1 MELKEMTIEQ
11 LEERKTELVAEID
24 GCEEMEKLEELRLN
38 IEAIKAEMETR
49 AQIEAEKAE
58 IRSAVAN
65 NEVPVVEVQTFP
77 EERSEVKNMEEVRNS
92 REYVEAYA
100 NYIKTGNEEEVR
112 SLLTTNATGGTV
124 AIPDMVYDIV
134 KTAWSKEG
142 IIARVKKAYI
152 KGNLKVG
159 FEISATGA
167 VIHTEGGSAVTEETL
182 VLGTVTL
189 VPQSIKKWISISD
202 EAMDLRGEAFLQY
215 IYDELAYQIAK
226 KAADEV
232 VAAIEACGTQSTAT
246 SVGVPVVTAT
256 AISIDLVAQALGNL
270 SDEANNPV
278 VMMNKATWSAF
289 KAVQYANGY
298 SVDPFE
304 GLDVVFNN
312 TIKSFAAAS
321 SGDTFAIVGDLGQGA
336 LINLPNGEGIE
347 FKFDDK
353 TDMTKDLVRVLGREY
368 MGIGI
373 VGPNSF
379 VKIQK

>member
-24 GCEEMEKLEELRLN
+24 GCEEMEKLNELRSN
-38 IEAIKAEMETR
+38 IEAIKAEMENR

-65 NEVPVVEVQTFP
+65 NEVPVVEVQTFK
-77 EERSEVKNMEEVRNS
+77 EERSEVKDMVEVRNS
-92 REYVEAYA
+92 KEYIDAYA

-112 SLLTTNATGGTV
+112 SLLTTNATNGTV

-167 VIHTEGGSAVTEETL
+167 VIHTEGGDAVTEETL

-189 VPQSIKKWISISD
+189 VPKSIKKWISISD

-232 VAAIEACGTQSTAT
+232 VAAIEACGTQSTST
-246 SVGVPVVTAT
+246 SVGVPVVEAT
-256 AISIDLVAQALGNL
+256 AISVDLVAQALGQL

-368 MGIGI
+368 IGIGI

>member
-1 MELKEMTIEQ
+1 
-11 LEERKTELVAEID
+11 
-24 GCEEMEKLEELRLN
+24 
-38 IEAIKAEMETR
+38 
-49 AQIEAEKAE
+49 
-58 IRSAVAN
+58 
-65 NEVPVVEVQTFP
+65 
-77 EERSEVKNMEEVRNS
+77 
-92 REYVEAYA
+92 
-100 NYIKTGNEEEVR
+100 
-112 SLLTTNATGGTV
+112 
-124 AIPDMVYDIV
+124 
-134 KTAWSKEG
+134 
-142 IIARVKKAYI
+142 
-152 KGNLKVG
+152 
-159 FEISATGA
+159 
-167 VIHTEGGSAVTEETL
+167 
-182 VLGTVTL
+182 
-189 VPQSIKKWISISD
+189 
-202 EAMDLRGEAFLQY
+202 MDLRGEAFLQY

-232 VAAIEACGTQSTAT
+232 VAAIEACGTQSTST
-246 SVGVPVVTAT
+246 SVGVPVVEAT

-278 VMMNKATWSAF
+278 IMMNKATWSAF

>member
-1 MELKEMTIEQ
+1 MTIEQ
-11 LEERKTELVAEID
+11 LEERKAELVAEID

>member
-24 GCEEMEKLEELRLN
+24 GCEEMDKLNELRTN
-38 IEAIKAEMETR
+38 IEAIKAEMESR

-65 NEVPVVEVQTFP
+65 NEVPVVEVQTFK
-77 EERSEVKNMEEVRNS
+77 EERSEVKDMVEVRNS
-92 REYVEAYA
+92 KEYVEAYA

-159 FEISATGA
+159 FEISSTGA
-167 VIHTEGGSAVTEETL
+167 VIHTEGGAAVTEETL

-232 VAAIEACGTQSTAT
+232 VAAIEACGTQSTST

-298 SVDPFE
+298 NVDPFE

-312 TIKSFAAAS
+312 TIKAFSAAS

-368 MGIGI
+368 IGIGI

>member
-1 MELKEMTIEQ
+1 MELKDMTIEQ
-11 LEERKTELVAEID
+11 LEERKKAISSEVEAEGADLDALDSEVKSINAELEARKAAEAKKVEIRQAVAKGAGVIIETAPVEERKEMKDVAEI
-24 GCEEMEKLEELRLN
+24 
-38 IEAIKAEMETR
+38 
-49 AQIEAEKAE
+49 
-58 IRSAVAN
+58 
-65 NEVPVVEVQTFP
+65 
-77 EERSEVKNMEEVRNS
+77 RNS
-92 REYVEAYA
+92 KEYINAYA
-100 NYIKTGNEEEVR
+100 DYIRTGKDAECR
-112 SLLTTNATGGTV
+112 ALLTTNATNGTV

-134 KTAWSKEG
+134 KTAWEKEG

-159 FEISATGA
+159 FEISSTGA
-167 VIHTEGGSAVTEETL
+167 AIHTEGGAAVTEETL

-189 VPQSIKKWISISD
+189 VPESIKKWISISD
-202 EAMDLRGEAFLQY
+202 EVMDLRGEAFLQY

-232 VAAIEACGTQSTAT
+232 VSKIVTSGTQSTTTA
-246 SVGVPVVTAT
+246 VGVPVITST
-256 AISIDLVAQALGNL
+256 TISVDLVAQALGKL
-270 SDEANNPV
+270 SDEANNPTI
-278 VMMNKATWSAF
+278 MMNKATWSAF
-289 KAVQYANGY
+289 KSVQYANNY

-321 SGDTFAIVGDLGQGA
+321 TGDTFVIVGDLGQGA

-353 TDMTKDLVRVLGREY
+353 TDMTKDLIRVLGREY

-373 VGPNSF
+373 VGPDSF
-379 VKIQK
+379 VKIVK

>member
-24 GCEEMEKLEELRLN
+24 GCEEMEKLEELRTN
-38 IEAIKAEMETR
+38 IEAIKAEMESR

-100 NYIKTGNEEEVR
+100 NYIKTGSDEEVR
-112 SLLTTNATGGTV
+112 SLLTTNATNGTV

-167 VIHTEGGSAVTEETL
+167 VIHTEGGDAVTEETL

-189 VPQSIKKWISISD
+189 VPKSIKKWISISD

-232 VAAIEACGTQSTAT
+232 VAAIEACGTQSTST
-246 SVGVPVVTAT
+246 SVGVPVVEAT

-278 VMMNKATWSAF
+278 IMMNKATWSAF
-289 KAVQYANGY
+289 KAVQYANNY
-298 SVDPFE
+298 AVDPFE

>member
-24 GCEEMEKLEELRLN
+24 GCEEMEKLEELRSN
-38 IEAIKAEMETR
+38 IEAIKAEMESR

-112 SLLTTNATGGTV
+112 SLLTTNATNGTV

-167 VIHTEGGSAVTEETL
+167 VIHTEGGDAVTEETL

-189 VPQSIKKWISISD
+189 VPKSIKKWISISD

-232 VAAIEACGTQSTAT
+232 VAAIEACGTQSTST
-246 SVGVPVVTAT
+246 SVGVPVVEAT

-336 LINLPNGEGIE
+336 LINLPNGDGIE

-368 MGIGI
+368 IGIGI

-379 VKIQK
+379 VKIKK

>member
-24 GCEEMEKLEELRLN
+24 GCEEMEKLEELRSN

-100 NYIKTGNEEEVR
+100 NYIKTGSDEEVR
-112 SLLTTNATGGTV
+112 SLLTTNGTNGTV

-134 KTAWSKEG
+134 KTAWNKEG

-167 VIHTEGGSAVTEETL
+167 VVHTEGGDAVTEETL

-189 VPQSIKKWISISD
+189 VPKSIKKWISISD

-246 SVGVPVVTAT
+246 SVGVPVVSAS

-298 SVDPFE
+298 AVDPFE

-353 TDMTKDLVRVLGREY
+353 TDMTKALVRVLGREY
-368 MGIGI
+368 IGIGI

-379 VKIQK
+379 VKIKK

>member
-24 GCEEMEKLEELRLN
+24 GCEEMDKLNELRTN
-38 IEAIKAEMETR
+38 IEAIKAEMESR

-65 NEVPVVEVQTFP
+65 NEVPVVEVQTFK
-77 EERSEVKNMEEVRNS
+77 EERSEVKDMVEVRNS
-92 REYVEAYA
+92 KEYVEAYA

-159 FEISATGA
+159 FEISSTGA
-167 VIHTEGGSAVTEETL
+167 VIHTEGGAAVTEETL

-202 EAMDLRGEAFLQY
+202 EAMDLRGEVFLQY

-232 VAAIEACGTQSTAT
+232 VAAIEACGTQSTST

-298 SVDPFE
+298 NVDPFE

-312 TIKSFAAAS
+312 TIKAFSAAS

-368 MGIGI
+368 IGIGI

>member
-1 MELKEMTIEQ
+1 MELKDMTIEQ
-11 LEERKTELVAEID
+11 LEERKKAISSEVEAEGADLDALDSEVKSINAELEARKAAEAKKVEIRQAVARGAGVIIETAPVEERKEMKDVAEI
-24 GCEEMEKLEELRLN
+24 
-38 IEAIKAEMETR
+38 
-49 AQIEAEKAE
+49 
-58 IRSAVAN
+58 
-65 NEVPVVEVQTFP
+65 
-77 EERSEVKNMEEVRNS
+77 RNS
-92 REYVEAYA
+92 KEYINAYA
-100 NYIKTGNEEEVR
+100 DYIRTGKDAECR
-112 SLLTTNATGGTV
+112 ALLTTNATGGTV

-134 KTAWSKEG
+134 KTAWEKEG

-159 FEISATGA
+159 FEISSTGA
-167 VIHTEGGSAVTEETL
+167 AIHTEGGAAVTEETL

-189 VPQSIKKWISISD
+189 VPESIKKWISISD
-202 EAMDLRGEAFLQY
+202 EVMDLRGEAFLQY

-232 VAAIEACGTQSTAT
+232 VSKIVTSGTQSTTTA
-246 SVGVPVVTAT
+246 VGVPVITST
-256 AISIDLVAQALGNL
+256 TISVDLVAQALGKL
-270 SDEANNPV
+270 SDEANNPTI
-278 VMMNKATWSAF
+278 MMNKATWSAF
-289 KAVQYANGY
+289 KSVQYVNNYG
-298 SVDPFE
+298 VDPFE

-321 SGDTFAIVGDLGQGA
+321 TGDTFVIVGDLGQGA

-373 VGPNSF
+373 VGPDSF
-379 VKIQK
+379 VKIVK

>member
-1 MELKEMTIEQ
+1 MTIEQ

-24 GCEEMEKLEELRLN
+24 GCEEMEKLEELRSN

-77 EERSEVKNMEEVRNS
+77 EERAEVKNMEEVRNS

-100 NYIKTGNEEEVR
+100 NYIKTGSDEEVR
-112 SLLTTNATGGTV
+112 ALLTTNGTNGTV

-134 KTAWSKEG
+134 KTAWNKEG

-167 VIHTEGGSAVTEETL
+167 VVHTEGGDAVTEETL

-189 VPQSIKKWISISD
+189 VPKSIKKWISISD

-232 VAAIEACGTQSTAT
+232 VAAIEACGTQSTST
-246 SVGVPVVTAT
+246 SVGVPVVEAT
-256 AISIDLVAQALGNL
+256 AISIDLVAQALGQL

-298 SVDPFE
+298 AVDPFE

>member
-24 GCEEMEKLEELRLN
+24 GCEEMEKLNELRSN
-38 IEAIKAEMETR
+38 IEAIKAEMESR

-65 NEVPVVEVQTFP
+65 NEVPVVEVQTFT
-77 EERSEVKNMEEVRNS
+77 EERAEVKDMVEVRNS
-92 REYVEAYA
+92 KEYIDAYA
-100 NYIKTGNEEEVR
+100 NYIKTGNDEEVR
-112 SLLTTNATGGTV
+112 SLLTTNAVGGTV

-142 IIARVKKAYI
+142 IIDRVKKAYI

-167 VIHTEGGSAVTEETL
+167 VIHTEGGDAVTEETL

-189 VPQSIKKWISISD
+189 VPKSIKKWISISD

-232 VAAIEACGTQSTAT
+232 VAAIEACGTQSTST

-289 KAVQYANGY
+289 KAVQYANNY
-298 SVDPFE
+298 AVDPFE

-368 MGIGI
+368 IGIGI

-379 VKIQK
+379 VKIKK

>member
-24 GCEEMEKLEELRLN
+24 GCEEMEKLEELRSN
-38 IEAIKAEMETR
+38 IEAIKAEMENR

-100 NYIKTGNEEEVR
+100 NYIKTGSDEEVR
-112 SLLTTNATGGTV
+112 SLLTTNATNGTV

-167 VIHTEGGSAVTEETL
+167 VIHTEGGDAVTEETL

-189 VPQSIKKWISISD
+189 VPKSIKKWISISD

-232 VAAIEACGTQSTAT
+232 VAAIEACGTQSTST

>member
-1 MELKEMTIEQ
+1 MELKDMTIEQ
-11 LEERKTELVAEID
+11 LEERKQAIASEVETDGADLDALDSEVKSINAELEARKAAEAKKVEIRQAVAQGAGITVETAPVEEKREMKDVAEI
-24 GCEEMEKLEELRLN
+24 
-38 IEAIKAEMETR
+38 
-49 AQIEAEKAE
+49 
-58 IRSAVAN
+58 
-65 NEVPVVEVQTFP
+65 
-77 EERSEVKNMEEVRNS
+77 RNS
-92 REYVEAYA
+92 KEYINAYA
-100 NYIKTGNEEEVR
+100 DYIRTGKDAECR
-112 SLLTTNATGGTV
+112 ALLTTNATGGTV

-134 KTAWSKEG
+134 KTAWAKEG
-142 IIARVKKAYI
+142 IISRVKKAYI

-159 FEISATGA
+159 FEISSTGA
-167 VIHTEGGSAVTEETL
+167 AIHTEGGAAVTEETL

-189 VPQSIKKWISISD
+189 VPESIKKWISLSD
-202 EAMDLRGEAFLQY
+202 EVMDLRGEAFLQY

-232 VAAIEACGTQSTAT
+232 VSKIVTSGTQSTSTA
-246 SVGVPVVTAT
+246 VGVPVITST
-256 AISIDLVAQALGNL
+256 TISIDLVAQALGQL
-270 SDEANNPV
+270 SDEANNPTI
-278 VMMNKATWSAF
+278 MMNKATWSAF

-298 SVDPFE
+298 GVDPFE

-321 SGDTFAIVGDLGQGA
+321 TGDTFVIVGDLGQGA

-373 VGPNSF
+373 VGPDSF
-379 VKIQK
+379 VKIVK

>member
-24 GCEEMEKLEELRLN
+24 GCEEMEKLEELRSN

-100 NYIKTGNEEEVR
+100 NYIKTGSDEEVR
-112 SLLTTNATGGTV
+112 SLLTTNATNGTV

-167 VIHTEGGSAVTEETL
+167 VIHTEGGDAVTEETL

-189 VPQSIKKWISISD
+189 VPKSIKKWISISD

-232 VAAIEACGTQSTAT
+232 VAAIEACGTQSTST

-256 AISIDLVAQALGNL
+256 AISVDLVAQALGNL

-289 KAVQYANGY
+289 KAVQYANNY
-298 SVDPFE
+298 AVDPFE

-336 LINLPNGEGIE
+336 R
-347 FKFDDK
+347 
-353 TDMTKDLVRVLGREY
+353 TGRTY
-368 MGIGI
+368 Q
-373 VGPNSF
+373 PS
-379 VKIQK
+379 

>member
-1 MELKEMTIEQ
+1 MELKDMTIEQ
-11 LEERKTELVAEID
+11 LEERKKAIASEVETEGADLDALDSEVKSINTELEARKAAEAKKVEIRQAVAQGAGTVVEAAPVEEKREMKDVAEI
-24 GCEEMEKLEELRLN
+24 
-38 IEAIKAEMETR
+38 
-49 AQIEAEKAE
+49 
-58 IRSAVAN
+58 
-65 NEVPVVEVQTFP
+65 
-77 EERSEVKNMEEVRNS
+77 RNS
-92 REYVEAYA
+92 KEYINAYA
-100 NYIKTGNEEEVR
+100 DYIRTGKDAECR
-112 SLLTTNATGGTV
+112 ALLTTNATGGTV

-134 KTAWSKEG
+134 KTAWEKEG

-159 FEISATGA
+159 FEISSTGA
-167 VIHTEGGSAVTEETL
+167 AIHTEGGAAVTEETL

-189 VPQSIKKWISISD
+189 VPESIKKWISISD
-202 EAMDLRGEAFLQY
+202 EVMDLRGEAFLQY

-232 VAAIEACGTQSTAT
+232 VSKIVTSGTQSTTTA
-246 SVGVPVVTAT
+246 VGVPVITST
-256 AISIDLVAQALGNL
+256 TISVDLVAQALGKL
-270 SDEANNPV
+270 SDEANNPTI
-278 VMMNKATWSAF
+278 MMNKATWSAF
-289 KAVQYANGY
+289 KAVQYANNYG
-298 SVDPFE
+298 VDPFE

-321 SGDTFAIVGDLGQGA
+321 TGDTFVIVGDLGQGA

-373 VGPNSF
+373 VGPDSF
-379 VKIQK
+379 VKIVK

>member
-24 GCEEMEKLEELRLN
+24 GCEEMEKLEELRSN

-100 NYIKTGNEEEVR
+100 NYIKTGSDEEVR
-112 SLLTTNATGGTV
+112 SLLTTNATNGTV

-167 VIHTEGGSAVTEETL
+167 VIHTEGGDAVTEETL

-189 VPQSIKKWISISD
+189 VPKSIKKWISISD

-232 VAAIEACGTQSTAT
+232 VAAIEACGTQSTST
-246 SVGVPVVTAT
+246 SVGVPVVEAT

-278 VMMNKATWSAF
+278 IMMNKATWSAF

>member
-24 GCEEMEKLEELRLN
+24 GCEDMEKLNELRSN
-38 IEAIKAEMETR
+38 IEAIKAEMESR

-65 NEVPVVEVQTFP
+65 NEVPVVEVQTFT
-77 EERSEVKNMEEVRNS
+77 EERAEVKNMEEVRNS

-167 VIHTEGGSAVTEETL
+167 VIHTEGGDAVTEETL

-189 VPQSIKKWISISD
+189 VPKSIKKWISISD

-232 VAAIEACGTQSTAT
+232 VAAIEACGTQSTST
-246 SVGVPVVTAT
+246 SVGVPVVTTT
-256 AISIDLVAQALGNL
+256 AISVDLVAQALGQL

-368 MGIGI
+368 IGIGI

>member
-24 GCEEMEKLEELRLN
+24 GCEEMEKLNELRSN
-38 IEAIKAEMETR
+38 IEAIKAEMENR
-49 AQIEAEKAE
+49 AQVEAEKAE

-65 NEVPVVEVQTFP
+65 NEVPVVEVQTFA
-77 EERSEVKNMEEVRNS
+77 EERAEVKNMEEVRNS

-159 FEISATGA
+159 FEISSTGA
-167 VIHTEGGSAVTEETL
+167 AIHTEGGAAVTEETL

-232 VAAIEACGTQSTAT
+232 VAAIEACGTQSTST

-298 SVDPFE
+298 NVDPFE

-312 TIKSFAAAS
+312 TIKAFSAAS

-368 MGIGI
+368 IGIGI

>member
-24 GCEEMEKLEELRLN
+24 GCEEMEKLEELRSN

-100 NYIKTGNEEEVR
+100 NYIKTGSDEEVR
-112 SLLTTNATGGTV
+112 SLLTTNATNGTV

-167 VIHTEGGSAVTEETL
+167 VIHTEGGDAVTEETL

-189 VPQSIKKWISISD
+189 VPKSIKKWISISD

-232 VAAIEACGTQSTAT
+232 VAAIEACGTQSTST

-256 AISIDLVAQALGNL
+256 AISVDLVAQALGNL

-289 KAVQYANGY
+289 KAVQYANNY
-298 SVDPFE
+298 AVDPFE

>member
-1 MELKEMTIEQ
+1 MEQNYKDMTIEQ
-11 LEERKTELVAEID
+11 LEERKQAIASEVETDGADLDALDSEVKSINAELEARKAAEAKKVEIRQAVAQGAGTVVETAPVEEKREMKDVAEI
-24 GCEEMEKLEELRLN
+24 
-38 IEAIKAEMETR
+38 
-49 AQIEAEKAE
+49 
-58 IRSAVAN
+58 
-65 NEVPVVEVQTFP
+65 
-77 EERSEVKNMEEVRNS
+77 RNS
-92 REYVEAYA
+92 KEYINAYA
-100 NYIKTGNEEEVR
+100 DYIRTGKDAECR
-112 SLLTTNATGGTV
+112 ALLTTNATNGTV

-134 KTAWSKEG
+134 KTAWAKEG
-142 IIARVKKAYI
+142 IISRVKKAYI

-167 VIHTEGGSAVTEETL
+167 AIHTEGGAAVTEETL

-189 VPQSIKKWISISD
+189 VPESIKKWISLSD
-202 EAMDLRGEAFLQY
+202 EVMDLRGEAFLQY

-232 VAAIEACGTQSTAT
+232 VSKIVTSGTQSTSTA
-246 SVGVPVVTAT
+246 VGVPVITAT
-256 AISIDLVAQALGNL
+256 AISIDLVAQALGQL
-270 SDEANNPV
+270 SDEANNPTI
-278 VMMNKATWSAF
+278 MMNKATWSAF
-289 KAVQYANGY
+289 KAVQYANNYG
-298 SVDPFE
+298 VDPFE

-321 SGDTFAIVGDLGQGA
+321 TGDTFVIVGDLGQGA

-373 VGPNSF
+373 VGPDSF
-379 VKIQK
+379 VKIVK

>member
-1 MELKEMTIEQ
+1 MEIKEMTIEQ
-11 LEERKTELVAEID
+11 LEERKAELVAEID
-24 GCEEMEKLEELRLN
+24 GCEEMDKLEELRTN
-38 IEAIKAEMETR
+38 IEAIKAEMESR

-112 SLLTTNATGGTV
+112 ALLTTNATNGTV

-167 VIHTEGGSAVTEETL
+167 VIHTEGGDAVTEETL

-189 VPQSIKKWISISD
+189 VPKSIKKWISISD

-232 VAAIEACGTQSTAT
+232 VAAIEACGTQSTST
-246 SVGVPVVTAT
+246 SVGVPVVEAT

-278 VMMNKATWSAF
+278 IMMNKATWSAF
-289 KAVQYANGY
+289 KAVQYANNY
-298 SVDPFE
+298 AVDPFE